1 MICVLKMLLTEFDAT
16 SLDTETTVCK
26 ICQNENGTDGYLMDT
41 LLLLLLFLK
50 IHIVMTCFS
59 SMSPIILL
67 IASNIMLI
75 CT

>member
-1 MICVLKMLLTEFDAT
+1 MLLTEFDAA

-26 ICQNENGTDGYLMDT
+26 ICQNENGTDGYLKNT
-41 LLLLLLFLK
+41 LLLLLFLK
-50 IHIVMTCFS
+50 IHIVTACLR

-67 IASNIMLI
+67 IASNITLI